1 MVAVRYI
8 VDDVE
13 AAVGFYTE
21 QLGFTVAMFPAPEF
35 AALDRGELRLYLSA
49 PRGTGG
55 GARAGVDGSKPEPGG
70 WNRFQVE
77 VADVGAEAER
87 LRAAGVRFRT
97 ELQVGT
103 GGSQVVV
110 EDPSGNPVE
119 IFQRAERSG

>member
-1 MVAVRYI
+1 MVGVRYI
-8 VDDVE
+8 VEDVE

-35 AALDRGELRLYLSA
+35 AALDHGDLRLYLSA

-55 GARAGVDGSKPEPGG
+55 GARAAVDGSMPEPGG
-70 WNRFQVE
+70 WNRFQLE
-77 VADVGAEAER
+77 VVDVAADADR
-87 LRAAGVRFRT
+87 LREAGVPFRV

-119 IFQRAERSG
+119 LFQRHQS

>member
-21 QLGFTVAMFPAPEF
+21 HLGFTVAMFPAPEF
-35 AALDRGELRLYLSA
+35 AALDRGDLRLYLSA
-49 PRGTGG
+49 PRGSGG
-55 GARAGVDGSKPEPGG
+55 GARAAVDGSIPEPGG
-70 WNRFQVE
+70 WNRFQLE
-77 VADVGAEAER
+77 VPDVAADADR
-87 LRAAGVRFRT
+87 LRAAGVRFRV

-110 EDPSGNPVE
+110 EDPSGNPIE
-119 IFQRAERSG
+119 LFQRAAQRP